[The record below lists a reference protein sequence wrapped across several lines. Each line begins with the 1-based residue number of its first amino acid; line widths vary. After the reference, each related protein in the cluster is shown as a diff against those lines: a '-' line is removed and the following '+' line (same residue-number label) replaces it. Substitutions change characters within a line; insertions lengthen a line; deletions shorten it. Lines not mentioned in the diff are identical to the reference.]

1 MAGKSTSSR
10 DRLWVISELYY
21 PEQTSTG
28 YFLTRIAEGLTSTYD
43 VNVICG
49 QPSYSE
55 RGELVPYREVRNGA
69 KIFRMKATHFDKD
82 RLFLRIINSLTLTIT
97 VIYFALRHFERNDKV
112 LVVTNPP
119 ILVPVLGLIG
129 KFKRQKLFLLV
140 HDVYPEVL
148 AATNM
153 IGKNSF
159 AYRILLWIFNS
170 SYKLYGDI
178 IVLGRDMEKLFRDKL
193 PKSTQITIIPNWA
206 DLDEIAPME
215 PTSNP
220 FALTHGLVG
229 KTVIQY
235 SGNIGRT
242 HDIEAILDAA
252 KKLQHRNDIIFLFV
266 GYGGKSEL
274 LKSKL
279 DRGLLPNVIFLPRQP
294 RELLGP
300 MLASASA
307 TVIAFMPEMIGISVP
322 SRMYNI
328 LAAGVPIIAIA
339 HPDSE
344 LCQFI
349 EENDA
354 GWTIPSGDG
363 DHLVEVILGISDR
376 RANVTEKAQNARKSV
391 SLEYSVSNVIAQ
403 YKEILVD

>member
-1 MAGKSTSSR
+1 MSEKLTSPS
-10 DRLWVISELYY
+10 DRLWVVSELYY

-28 YFLTRIAEGLTSTYD
+28 YFLTHIAEGLTSTFD

-55 RGELVPYREVRNGA
+55 RGEMAPYREVRNGA

-97 VIYFALRHFERNDKV
+97 VIYFALRHFERNDRV

-129 KFKRQKLFLLV
+129 KFKRQKLFLLI

-148 AATNM
+148 AATNL
-153 IGKNSF
+153 IGKNSL

-206 DLDEIAPME
+206 DLDEIAPMD

-242 HDIEAILDAA
+242 HDIESILDAA
-252 KKLQHRNDIIFLFV
+252 QKLQHRNDIIFLFV

-274 LKSKL
+274 LRSKL

-294 RELLGP
+294 REMLAP
-300 MLASASA
+300 MLASATA
-307 TVIAFMPEMIGISVP
+307 TVIAFMPEMNGISVP

-339 HPDSE
+339 HPHSE

-354 GWTIPSGDG
+354 GWTIPIGDG
-363 DHLVEVILGISDR
+363 QRLINAILKIADR
-376 RANVTEKAQNARKSV
+376 QANIIKKSKNARKSV
-391 SLEYSVSNVIAQ
+391 SSDYGVSNVLAQ
-403 YKEILVD
+403 YKALLAS

>member
-1 MAGKSTSSR
+1 MTDKLTLPS
-10 DRLWVISELYY
+10 DRLWVVSELYY

-28 YFLTRIAEGLTSTYD
+28 YFLTHIAEGLTSTYD

-55 RGELVPYREVRNGA
+55 RGEMAPYREVRNGA

-129 KFKRQKLFLLV
+129 KFKRQKLFLLI

-148 AATNM
+148 AATNI
-153 IGKNSF
+153 IGKNSL

-220 FALTHGLVG
+220 FAITHGLVG

-266 GYGGKSEL
+266 GYGGKSDL
-274 LKSKL
+274 LRSKL
-279 DRGLLPNVIFLPRQP
+279 DRGLSPNVIFLPRQP
-294 RELLGP
+294 REMLAP
-300 MLASASA
+300 MLASATA

-354 GWTIPSGDG
+354 GWTIPLGDG
-363 DHLVEVILGISDR
+363 RSLINAVLEIADR
-376 RANVTEKAQNARKSV
+376 QANVTKKAKNARKSV
-391 SLEYSVSNVIAQ
+391 SLEYGVSNVIAQ
-403 YKEILVD
+403 YKAMLAD